1 MRKSILTLFVLTILS
16 SCITQ
21 QRCLDKFPP
30 QTVTLIKDSIVC
42 VPDSILIPGKTVTME
57 STSPCPPSVVFHSE
71 IKKNGL
77 TSEVDIRNG
86 VLTQTCHDD
95 SLMREIQRR
104 DHYKSTLKQTVL
116 PAKEIKVRDFWFKL
130 GWLGFGIMAFGWLI
144 VIIDRTV
151 LKGKI

>member
-16 SCITQ
+16 SCVTQ

-30 QTVTLIKDSIVC
+30 QTVTVIKDSIVC

-57 STSPCPPSVVFHSE
+57 STSPCPPQVVFHSE

-77 TSEVDIRNG
+77 TSVVDIRNG
-86 VLTQTCHDD
+86 ILTQTCHDD

-104 DHYKSTLKQTVL
+104 DHYISTLKQMVL
-116 PAKEIKVRDFWFKL
+116 PAKEVHVSKWYDKPSYFLAIC
-130 GWLGFGIMAFGWLI
+130 MLI
-144 VIIDRTV
+144 VITAQV
-151 LKGKI
+151 AKKKKKKGKV